1 MPAPR
6 KIDLMPDELRQWLAD
21 VLRERGFGDI
31 VAVTEDLNFRLE
43 EAGMQLT
50 IGKTAVGEFSKAL
63 KDQREAMGLA
73 EELLADMDIDQEGEL
88 HKVLMQMIATSAV
101 QLIRSVREKDGHLD
115 AKELMSLGRML
126 KDLMQSAGFRER
138 LKEDERKRITREA
151 REAAE
156 AEMAERVQGAI
167 SEAGLDDTMA
177 AEMRRK
183 LLGVKS

>member
-1 MPAPR
+1 
-6 KIDLMPDELRQWLAD
+6 
-21 VLRERGFGDI
+21 
-31 VAVTEDLNFRLE
+31 
-43 EAGMQLT
+43 
-50 IGKTAVGEFSKAL
+50 
-63 KDQREAMGLA
+63 
-73 EELLADMDIDQEGEL
+73 
-88 HKVLMQMIATSAV
+88 
-101 QLIRSVREKDGHLD
+101 
-115 AKELMSLGRML
+115 
-126 KDLMQSAGFRER
+126 MQSAGFRER